1 MEREHTAAR
10 LKTIMNERNLK
21 QIDILKLTE
30 PFCHE
35 YDIKMN
41 KSDLSQYVSGKVEP
55 NQKKLFIL
63 GKALNVSEAWLMGYD
78 VSRERKNE
86 GTTKN
91 ALDLHVLEIVAAYE
105 KADMKTKNYVRFILD
120 LPIIKENM
128 EEGEILKTS

>member
-30 PFCHE
+30 PFCHK

-55 NQKKLFIL
+55 NQKKLFVL

-86 GTTKN
+86 ATTKN
-91 ALDLHVLEIVAAYE
+91 ELYSHAAEIVAAYE
-105 KADMKTKNYVRFILD
+105 KADIKTKNYVRFILD
-120 LPIIKENM
+120 LPLI
-128 EEGEILKTS
+128 